1 MRSRKWEAS
10 PLTPPSMRVSA
21 LFEAVLLI
29 YRLKQPVLRCCR
41 FVRYD
46 LPCIVG
52 ASGAL
57 QTVKTGDR
65 VRLDCGTG
73 QVTIVSA
80 VSAL

>member
-1 MRSRKWEAS
+1 M
-10 PLTPPSMRVSA
+10 PPSMRASA
-21 LFEAVLLI
+21 LFGAPSIDL
-29 YRLKQPVLRCCR
+29 YRQPAHRSCC

-65 VRLDCGTG
+65 VKLDCGTG
-73 QVTIVSA
+73 QLIILSVA
-80 VSAL
+80 SAL